1 MGRVYPLVAL
11 PVNVDR
17 KDHTLMARQQERTAI
32 VIPMDDGVFHTDR
45 HPFSSNPICPYHEGQ
60 GQQDTPPASSFPDL
74 STLSTLW
81 MPPHEVRQQWAAFGQ
96 EALTTS
102 ALMATST
109 AFGGLY
115 WEAHA
120 LQHCTWAAQERKLG
134 RWHQVVFWLSRAVQD
149 LDCALDQWQ
158 QAQRMLDL
166 AGNDHRQQ
174 DPQSLQTIRT
184 LMAQI
189 QWHQGRRRAMH
200 QQVLTEYIEA
210 RQQGREHRTGPLS
223 EEPEEEV

>member
-1 MGRVYPLVAL
+1 MTTTFPQHLPQEQQDPVPASCAL
-11 PVNVDR
+11 P
-17 KDHTLMARQQERTAI
+17 A
-32 VIPMDDGVFHTDR
+32 P
-45 HPFSSNPICPYHEGQ
+45 
-60 GQQDTPPASSFPDL
+60 SFPDL

-81 MPPHEVRQQWAAFGQ
+81 VPLHEVRQAWAAFGK

-120 LQHCTWAAQERKLG
+120 LQHSTWAADERKRE
-134 RWHQVVFWLSRAVQD
+134 RWHKTVFWLSRAVQD

-158 QAQRMLDL
+158 QVLNWLDL

-174 DPQSLQTIRT
+174 DPESLQTIRT
-184 LMAQI
+184 LMAQV
-189 QWHQGRRRAMH
+189 QWHQGRRRALH
-200 QQVLTEYIEA
+200 QQVLSEFIEA
-210 RQQGREHRTGPLS
+210 RQHKQQQWDQQGSQHVTGPLS
-223 EEPEEEV
+223 EAQEEV

>member
-1 MGRVYPLVAL
+1 MTSIFSL
-11 PVNVDR
+11 P
-17 KDHTLMARQQERTAI
+17 Q
-32 VIPMDDGVFHTDR
+32 
-45 HPFSSNPICPYHEGQ
+45 
-60 GQQDTPPASSFPDL
+60 QQDTASPAFPDL

-81 MPPHEVRQQWAAFGQ
+81 VPLHEVRQAWAAFGK

-115 WEAHA
+115 WETHA
-120 LQHCTWAAQERKLG
+120 LQHSTWAAQERERG

-149 LDCALDQWQ
+149 LDCTLDQWQ
-158 QAQRMLDL
+158 QVLSWLDL

-174 DPQSLQTIRT
+174 DPESLETIRM
-184 LMAQI
+184 LMTQV
-189 QWHQGRRRAMH
+189 QWHQGRRRLLH
-200 QQVLTEYIEA
+200 QQMLREYSEA
-210 RQQGREHRTGPLS
+210 RQHKQQQWAQQGREHRTGPLS

>member
-1 MGRVYPLVAL
+1 MTTTFSQQPLQE
-11 PVNVDR
+11 
-17 KDHTLMARQQERTAI
+17 QQLEAA
-32 VIPMDDGVFHTDR
+32 
-45 HPFSSNPICPYHEGQ
+45 
-60 GQQDTPPASSFPDL
+60 PASFPDL

-81 MPPHEVRQQWAAFGQ
+81 VPLHEVRQAWAAFGK

-120 LQHCTWAAQERKLG
+120 LQHCTWAADERERE
-134 RWHQVVFWLSRAVQD
+134 RWHQVVFWLGRAVQD

-158 QAQRMLDL
+158 QVLSWLDL

-174 DPQSLQTIRT
+174 DPESLEMIRT
-184 LMAQI
+184 LMAQV
-189 QWHQGRRRAMH
+189 QWHQGRRLALH
-200 QQVLTEYIEA
+200 QQLLSEYIEA
-210 RQQGREHRTGPLS
+210 RQRKQQQWAQQGNRHKTEPLT
-223 EEPEEEV
+223 EAREEEV

>member
-1 MGRVYPLVAL
+1 MTTTFSQQLPPQEQQGTVPASCAL
-11 PVNVDR
+11 P
-17 KDHTLMARQQERTAI
+17 TA
-32 VIPMDDGVFHTDR
+32 
-45 HPFSSNPICPYHEGQ
+45 
-60 GQQDTPPASSFPDL
+60 SFPDL

-81 MPPHEVRQQWAAFGQ
+81 VPLHKVRQAWAAFGQ

-115 WEAHA
+115 WETHA
-120 LQHCTWAAQERKLG
+120 LQHSTWAADERQRE

-158 QAQRMLDL
+158 QVLSWLDL

-174 DPQSLQTIRT
+174 DPESLQTIRT
-184 LMAQI
+184 LMAQV
-189 QWHQGRRRAMH
+189 QWHQGRRRALH
-200 QQVLTEYIEA
+200 QQILREYIEA
-210 RQQGREHRTGPLS
+210 RQHKQQQWEQRGSQHRTGPLAEAR
-223 EEPEEEV
+223 EEG

>member
-1 MGRVYPLVAL
+1 MTTTFPQRP
-11 PVNVDR
+11 P
-17 KDHTLMARQQERTAI
+17 QE
-32 VIPMDDGVFHTDR
+32 
-45 HPFSSNPICPYHEGQ
+45 
-60 GQQDTPPASSFPDL
+60 QQDTVPASCALPASSFPDL

-81 MPPHEVRQQWAAFGQ
+81 VPLHEVRQAWATFGQ

-120 LQHCTWAAQERKLG
+120 LQHYTWAADERERE

-158 QAQRMLDL
+158 QVLSWLDL
-166 AGNDHRQQ
+166 AGNDYRQQ
-174 DPQSLQTIRT
+174 DPESLEMIRT
-184 LMAQI
+184 LMAQV
-189 QWHQGRRRAMH
+189 QWHQGRRRALH
-200 QQVLTEYIEA
+200 QQVLSEYIEA
-210 RQQGREHRTGPLS
+210 RQRKQQQWDQRGSQHRIVFLS
-223 EEPEEEV
+223 EAQEEEV

>member
-1 MGRVYPLVAL
+1 MTTFPL
-11 PVNVDR
+11 PP
-17 KDHTLMARQQERTAI
+17 QE
-32 VIPMDDGVFHTDR
+32 
-45 HPFSSNPICPYHEGQ
+45 
-60 GQQDTPPASSFPDL
+60 QQDTVTASCARPAASFPDL

-81 MPPHEVRQQWAAFGQ
+81 MPLHEVRQAWADFCK

-115 WEAHA
+115 WETHA
-120 LQHCTWAAQERKLG
+120 LQHCTWATDERERG

-158 QAQRMLDL
+158 QVLSWLDL

-174 DPQSLQTIRT
+174 DPETLQMI
-184 LMAQI
+184 
-189 QWHQGRRRAMH
+189 
-200 QQVLTEYIEA
+200 
-210 RQQGREHRTGPLS
+210 
-223 EEPEEEV
+223 

>member
-1 MGRVYPLVAL
+1 MTTTFSPHS
-11 PVNVDR
+11 P
-17 KDHTLMARQQERTAI
+17 QE
-32 VIPMDDGVFHTDR
+32 
-45 HPFSSNPICPYHEGQ
+45 
-60 GQQDTPPASSFPDL
+60 QQDTVTASCARPAASFPDL

-81 MPPHEVRQQWAAFGQ
+81 MPLHEVRQAWADFCK

-115 WEAHA
+115 WETHA
-120 LQHCTWAAQERKLG
+120 LQHCTWATDERERG

-158 QAQRMLDL
+158 QVLSWLDL

-174 DPQSLQTIRT
+174 DPESLQMIRS
-184 LMAQI
+184 LMAQG
-189 QWHQGRRRAMH
+189 QWHQSRRRALH
-200 QQVLTEYIEA
+200 QQVLSEYIAA
-210 RQQGREHRTGPLS
+210 RQSKQQWEQQSREHRTGPLAQAR
-223 EEPEEEV
+223 EEG